1 MAEPNDD
8 ERPGEILLQAALQF
22 GGTLDLDRLLRLVVS
37 QVADLVGAERA
48 LVALFDS
55 AGEVQTAVTHQMEW
69 DGPGTPLPVS
79 HGVLTQVLER
89 RAPVVVTDA
98 MEDEHHNMR
107 VSVRNLGLRLIAAV
121 PVPTRE
127 RVIGVL
133 YTDSQLPSVRAGTR
147 QLNLMVALGRLVG
160 TAVENAQHYEEE
172 RYRAVLLGRLVHDFR
187 IPLMVIQS
195 NAQMLEQGPLA
206 VEQREMATDI
216 DDSARRMLHM
226 IEGNLALLRNDN
238 TGDALTPQ
246 PLWLDE
252 ALPRHLLNFEIA
264 ARQRGLRVV
273 FSSPGVPLLITVPEW
288 LHIIVDNLVWNA
300 LQHATPGTA
309 VQVSLAMQDER
320 GPAEA
325 GGRTAREPDVLLRR
339 TPALR
344 PAAGTRFAVL
354 TVENQGPS
362 VPPEVRA
369 NLFSPFVRGPAGEPH
384 GSTGLGLFIVDQCVR
399 HLGGWVWLDP
409 AFSDGARMQL
419 TLPLEID
426 DGGR

>member
-1 MAEPNDD
+1 MND
-8 ERPGEILLQAALQF
+8 EEQPGEILLQAALQF
-22 GGTLDLDRLLRLVVS
+22 GGTLDLDRLLHLVVS
-37 QVADLVGAERA
+37 RVADLVGAERA

-55 AGEVQTAVTHQMEW
+55 CGDVQTAVTHQMEW

-79 HGVLTQVLER
+79 HGVLSQVRER

-107 VSVRNLGLRLIAAV
+107 VSVRNLGLRMIVAV

-238 TGDALTPQ
+238 TGDTLTPQ

-264 ARQRGLRVV
+264 ARQRSLRVV
-273 FSSPGVPLLITVPEW
+273 FSSPGVPLLTTVPEW
-288 LHIIVDNLVWNA
+288 LQIIVDNLVWNA

-309 VQVSLAMQDER
+309 VQVSLGMQDER

-344 PAAGTRFAVL
+344 PAPGTRFVVL

-362 VPPEVRA
+362 VPPEIRA

-409 AFSDGARMQL
+409 TFGGGTRMQL

-426 DGGR
+426 DSSR